1 MVGDT
6 NKISKSFSFYLKT
19 KLKAYQSKFSR
30 DFQVQS
36 RIHKLSKKIKSNV
49 WKNNFQNEVN
59 EIPKMISTNLEYF
72 ESKIERKVS
81 SITQKKETQIISC
94 KSKPILSD
102 ITCTPLQTLK
112 SMMIHLFLN
121 LSLKKTEF
129 IYSENE
135 SNIFQ
140 AILKKK
146 KIPFD
151 KNRSFDSDYISQL
164 NKFFSKKKRETYLKY
179 VIPNCIKHLKK
190 KYFENTDNFFYKYSK
205 SIKINTKNK
214 DRLFYQYYFG
224 EFARKKVYLLSV
236 FIYLRTLLTDILK
249 TFQKP

>member
-6 NKISKSFSFYLKT
+6 NKISKTFSFYLKT

-121 LSLKKTEF
+121 LSLKKTELV
-129 IYSENE
+129 YSENE
-135 SNIFQ
+135 SKIFQ

-151 KNRSFDSDYISQL
+151 KNPSFDSDYISQL
-164 NKFFSKKKRETYLKY
+164 NKFFSKKKRETYL
-179 VIPNCIKHLKK
+179 
-190 KYFENTDNFFYKYSK
+190 
-205 SIKINTKNK
+205 
-214 DRLFYQYYFG
+214 
-224 EFARKKVYLLSV
+224 
-236 FIYLRTLLTDILK
+236 
-249 TFQKP
+249 